1 MFAGLFHQ
9 TVSEVQQD
17 FSDTT
22 TANQYDGGIC
32 IADCDDAAGTRILCQ
47 RLG

>member
-22 TANQYDGGIC
+22 TANQYEQ
-32 IADCDDAAGTRILCQ
+32 LV
-47 RLG
+47 